1 MLNLKSV
8 FVVAI
13 LSVSASAMADDTQ
26 INTKD
31 VEATLTANL
40 AESMELMQEQLSA
53 ELDTILAIDEQ
64 KKNEEATAKVL
75 LAD

>member
-8 FVVAI
+8 FVLAI

-53 ELDTILAIDEQ
+53 ELDTILTIDEQ

>member
-8 FVVAI
+8 FVIAI
-13 LSVSASAMADDTQ
+13 LGASASVSADEIS

-31 VEATLTANL
+31 IEATLTANL
-40 AESMELMQEQLSA
+40 TESMELMQAQLTA
-53 ELDTILAIDEQ
+53 ELDTMLATDEL
-64 KKNEEATAKVL
+64 KKNEEATAQVL

>member
-8 FVVAI
+8 FVLAI
-13 LSVSASAMADDTQ
+13 LSVSASAMADDSQ

>member
-8 FVVAI
+8 FVIAI
-13 LSVSASAMADDTQ
+13 LGVSASAMADDTS

-31 VEATLTANL
+31 IEATLTANL
-40 AESMELMQEQLSA
+40 AESMELMQDQLTA
-53 ELDTILAIDEQ
+53 ELDTMLIIDEQ

>member
-8 FVVAI
+8 LVIAT
-13 LSVSASAMADDTQ
+13 LSLSATVSADETNID
-26 INTKD
+26 TKD

-40 AESMELMQEQLSA
+40 AESMELMQSQLTA
-53 ELDTILAIDEQ
+53 ELNTMLITDEQ
-64 KKNEEATAKVL
+64 KKNEEATAKVM

>member
-8 FVVAI
+8 LVIAT
-13 LSVSASAMADDTQ
+13 LSLSATVSADETNID
-26 INTKD
+26 TKD

-40 AESMELMQEQLSA
+40 AESMELMQSQLTS
-53 ELDTILAIDEQ
+53 ELNTMLITDEQ
-64 KKNEEATAKVL
+64 KKNEEATAKVM

>member
-8 FVVAI
+8 FVIAI
-13 LSVSASAMADDTQ
+13 LGASASVSADEIS

-31 VEATLTANL
+31 IEATLTANL
-40 AESMELMQEQLSA
+40 TESMELMQAQLTA
-53 ELDTILAIDEQ
+53 ELDNMLATDEL
-64 KKNEEATAKVL
+64 KKNEEATAQVL

>member
-8 FVVAI
+8 FVLAI

>member
-8 FVVAI
+8 FVIAI
-13 LSVSASAMADDTQ
+13 LGVSASANADEIT

-31 VEATLTANL
+31 IEATLTANL
-40 AESMELMQEQLSA
+40 AESMELMQAQLTN
-53 ELDTILAIDEQ
+53 ELETVLITDEQ
-64 KKNEEATAKVL
+64 KKDEEATAKVL

>member
-8 FVVAI
+8 FVIVI
-13 LSVSASAMADDTQ
+13 LGASASVSADEIS

-40 AESMELMQEQLSA
+40 AESMELMQTQLTA
-53 ELDTILAIDEQ
+53 ELDTMLATDEL
-64 KKNEEATAKVL
+64 KKSEEATAQVL